1 MASNRPKVF
10 RRFAVAGLLGLA
22 ALASDSHLRAQDHTG
37 DPYKPY
43 NSAYEQ
49 FVYPVYPTGAGL
61 LPNQAVLEGRGGYS
75 SANRLQEYLNGG
87 DAGLGEPGYSR
98 RRTGPGVPYYS
109 AHQQL
114 QRERENPYQAKDQEF
129 YKDQQVRQDKF

>member
-10 RRFAVAGLLGLA
+10 RRFAVAGLLCLA
-22 ALASDSHLRAQDHTG
+22 ALAPASRLRAQDHTG

-49 FVYPVYPTGAGL
+49 FVYPVYPSGSGYV
-61 LPNQAVLEGRGGYS
+61 PNQAVLEGRGGYS

-87 DAGLGEPGYSR
+87 DAGLGDPGYR
-98 RRTGPGVPYYS
+98 PRRTGPGVPYYS
-109 AHQQL
+109 AIHQLQRDREL
-114 QRERENPYQAKDQEF
+114 QRERDNAPTDPDQKF
-129 YKDQQVRQDKF
+129 YKDQ